1 MKRNPV
7 LLIFI
12 FFLPGIFMVLTCIS
26 IGIDPVD
33 LPVGVV
39 NFETNCSGVNL
50 NVGGG
55 TESLILEFFSTQAS
69 CEADVLSCYYL
80 DALNKTEAVLLVRL
94 PFHIFLLVSFIQ
106 SCQHLNYQGA
116 LRWPR
121 VNVRRNKNCRN
132 PWSYHSAS
140 ELFTQVGYYFKMK
153 VDLPL
158 SMAASWNVCWSRICT
173 RSGFT
178 TMALRRVMR

>member
-39 NFETNCSGVNL
+39 NYETNCTGVNL
-50 NVGGG
+50 NVSKI
-55 TESLILEFFSTQAS
+55 SLWSIMITKAMFTMMMMVAIMQAS

-80 DALNKTEAVLLVRL
+80 DALNKTEAVLLVNT
-94 PFHIFLLVSFIQ
+94 S
-106 SCQHLNYQGA
+106 
-116 LRWPR
+116 
-121 VNVRRNKNCRN
+121 
-132 PWSYHSAS
+132 
-140 ELFTQVGYYFKMK
+140 
-153 VDLPL
+153 
-158 SMAASWNVCWSRICT
+158 
-173 RSGFT
+173 
-178 TMALRRVMR
+178 